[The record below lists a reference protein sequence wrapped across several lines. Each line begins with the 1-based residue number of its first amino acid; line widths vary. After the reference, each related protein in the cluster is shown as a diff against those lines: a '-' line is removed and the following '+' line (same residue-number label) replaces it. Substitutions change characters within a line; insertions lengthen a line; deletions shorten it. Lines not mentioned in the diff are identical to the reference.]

1 MGNCYNCGEE
11 FEVKVYRNTE
21 CYNCGK
27 DAKVCLNCKFYSP
40 GSHWDC
46 NESIR
51 EAVREKDRANFCD
64 FFELSSNYKESSGNS
79 KKDAAK
85 KSFDSLFGD

>member
-11 FEVKVYRNTE
+11 FDVKVYRNTE

-46 NESIR
+46 NETIS
-51 EAVREKDRANFCD
+51 ETVGEKDRANFCD
-64 FFELSSNYKESSGNS
+64 FFELTSNFKGFSDNNKED
-79 KKDAAK
+79 KAK